1 MKLVKS
7 AKYVLQHKKT
17 PRIMA
22 QRLQRQHPIQNQP
35 EKFSKSAALSTK
47 AVKPQ
52 KTRIFYN
59 FHFLSNSQAA
69 LQSAALANSR

>member
-1 MKLVKS
+1 MFCN
-7 AKYVLQHKKT
+7 KKT
-17 PRIMA
+17 PRIIT

-59 FHFLSNSQAA
+59 FHFLSNSQAS

>member
-1 MKLVKS
+1 
-7 AKYVLQHKKT
+7 
-17 PRIMA
+17 MA
-22 QRLQRQHPIQNQP
+22 QRLQRQNLVQNLP

-52 KTRIFYN
+52 NTRIFYN
-59 FHFLSNSQAA
+59 FHFLSNSQAE